1 MNNETLKANH
11 GELPVLHFWFEFA
24 STYSYLSAM
33 RIEARARDLGVEI
46 AWHPFLLGP
55 IFKKQGWDTSPFNLI
70 PAKGRYMWLDMER
83 QCEAL
88 GLPLVQPVPFPQHSL
103 LAIRIA
109 HAGRTEPWIG
119 EYVRAVYHAEFG
131 EGADIADPALHA
143 GLLLECGADA
153 RAVMDRAGSDGN
165 KASLRAEGETA
176 ENLGIFGAPSFV
188 TGEGELYWGNDR
200 MEDALKAARAAA

>member
-1 MNNETLKANH
+1 MSDKTPTATG
-11 GELPVLHFWFEFA
+11 GERPVLHFWFDFG

-33 RIEARARDLGVEI
+33 RIEARARGLGVDI
-46 AWHPFLLGP
+46 AWRPFLLGP
-55 IFKKQGWDTSPFNLI
+55 VFKKQGWDTSPFNLM

-109 HAGRTEPWIG
+109 HAGRTQTWIG
-119 EYVRAVYHAEFG
+119 EYVRAVFHAGFG
-131 EGADIADPALHA
+131 EGADISDPALHA

-153 RAVMDRAGSDGN
+153 RTVMEQAGADEN
-165 KASLRAEGETA
+165 KAGLRAEVEAA
-176 ENLGIFGAPSFV
+176 EHLGIFGAPSFV
-188 TGEGELYWGNDR
+188 TAGGDLYWGNDR
-200 MEDALKAARAAA
+200 MEDALEAAAAST